1 MEPTVGMRCLWS
13 KNAARSS
20 VGSPAGGCSQLL
32 PTAGA
37 AAALPLPTAPCRA
50 SLGPALPQG
59 DAARFLLKLQLYPK
73 PLTTSET
80 LCAHLICVISLS
92 GEIRSSFFHWFFF
105 FSSSEEAV
113 LKQCLKMC
121 CSRFCIFMQDELNA
135 GFFFATLL
143 FIYIYIKCIMKLN
156 HTAQRLQFN
165 GTHSPPVRGT
175 TPLYTLWKIWII
187 ILIIIK
193 IQRKYSIFNKIV
205 NIKQWILYLIRTSP
219 FSSRR
224 QSTKIYFLIWWT
236 YNT

>member
-1 MEPTVGMRCLWS
+1 MKQECCTEQCWFPCRWVLPAPTNCRSCCCPSPSHSSMQSEPWPCSASGRRSEEALHVSFWS
-13 KNAARSS
+13 
-20 VGSPAGGCSQLL
+20 CSFI
-32 PTAGA
+32 PNH
-37 AAALPLPTAPCRA
+37 LPLQKPFVLIWYVLFPYQEK
-50 SLGPALPQG
+50 LGQAFST
-59 DAARFLLKLQLYPK
+59 D
-73 PLTTSET
+73 
-80 LCAHLICVISLS
+80 
-92 GEIRSSFFHWFFF
+92 FFF

-113 LKQCLKMC
+113 LKRCLKMC

>member
-1 MEPTVGMRCLWS
+1 ME
-13 KNAARSS
+13 AAKRNSAFSS
-20 VGSPAGGCSQLL
+20 EGWGFIPNH
-32 PTAGA
+32 
-37 AAALPLPTAPCRA
+37 LPLKKPFVLIWYVLFPYHKK
-50 SLGPALPQG
+50 LGQV
-59 DAARFLLKLQLYPK
+59 FS
-73 PLTTSET
+73 T
-80 LCAHLICVISLS
+80 V
-92 GEIRSSFFHWFFF
+92 F

-113 LKQCLKMC
+113 LKWCLKMC
-121 CSRFCIFMQDELNA
+121 CNRFFIFMQDELNT

-219 FSSRR
+219 FSSWR

>member
-1 MEPTVGMRCLWS
+1 MLHGAVLVPLQVG
-13 KNAARSS
+13 APSS
-20 VGSPAGGCSQLL
+20 YQLQELLL
-32 PTAGA
+32 PFPFPQLHAER
-37 AAALPLPTAPCRA
+37 AL
-50 SLGPALPQG
+50 ALLCLRETLRRG
-59 DAARFLLKLQLYPK
+59 AARFLLKLQLYPK

-113 LKQCLKMC
+113 LKRCLKMC